1 MYNNQQSHFYSAV
14 ARTYRMALET
24 DLTREN
30 RDTPSE
36 QTVLEEETTNNGV
49 NSTAQL
55 ENHSHPSQS
64 NPTPYSGRVQKY
76 EELPDAFFIYSE

>member
-1 MYNNQQSHFYSAV
+1 ME
-14 ARTYRMALET
+14 LET
-24 DLTREN
+24 DHTREN

-55 ENHSHPSQS
+55 ENHSHQSQS
-64 NPTPYSGRVQKY
+64 NPNPYSGRVQKIRRIARCV
-76 EELPDAFFIYSE
+76 LHLS